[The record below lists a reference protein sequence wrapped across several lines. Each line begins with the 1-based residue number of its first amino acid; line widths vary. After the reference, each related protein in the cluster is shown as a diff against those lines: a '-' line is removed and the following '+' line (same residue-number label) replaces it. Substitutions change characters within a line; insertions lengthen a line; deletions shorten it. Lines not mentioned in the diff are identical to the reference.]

1 MLIIA
6 DLTELSSDNFKFSI
20 TKRNLDD
27 ALKFCP
33 ERQFKFIVFNLA
45 GFATTL
51 WKLFNYMLPKRSL
64 SKVSIVGEDKGEI
77 LDVLRAEMD
86 ISVIP
91 EYLGG
96 KNKRSYLDDL

>member
-1 MLIIA
+1 
-6 DLTELSSDNFKFSI
+6 
-20 TKRNLDD
+20 
-27 ALKFCP
+27 
-33 ERQFKFIVFNLA
+33 
-45 GFATTL
+45 
-51 WKLFNYMLPKRSL
+51 MLPKRSL